1 MVQVPTT
8 AGASSAHA
16 MRASP
21 AHTPRGGTP
30 SRGKS
35 QVNGHDSTPD
45 TKQEKAPRE
54 PVLSSLRSAPL
65 DLSSVERRGQPT
77 ATREHP
83 KQMRPHGLTEAP
95 TYYPT
100 PEEFKDPFA
109 YMQKIGPEASQ
120 YGIYKIQP
128 PDDWKPDFAIDTTV
142 RDSHQSMIQCSHGGC
157 FDGLWF
163 TSTY

>member
-21 AHTPRGGTP
+21 AHTPRGDTP
-30 SRGKS
+30 SK
-35 QVNGHDSTPD
+35 VNGHNGTQDA
-45 TKQEKAPRE
+45 KHEKAPRE
-54 PVLSSLRSAPL
+54 PILSSLRSAPL

-77 ATREHP
+77 ATPERP

-100 PEEFKDPFA
+100 MEEFKDPFA
-109 YMQKIGPEASQ
+109 YIQKIGPEAEQ

-142 RDSHQSMIQCSHGGC
+142 RHPTFVADKALARRYS
-157 FDGLWF
+157 FRGLWF
-163 TSTY
+163 KSAC